1 MGDDVRKAYTRS
13 EYQQIRSIIS
23 SGQARLPICFCIDL
37 SESMGFVINRWNE
50 LIENGDAKDTDG
62 YTGLKGVDI
71 KPELKDKC
79 KLRKRDGE
87 LRDVLGNMIEGLKN
101 EPSLKDSAII
111 DIVSFSEF
119 ADLRI
124 GPDNSEAIQRWDIDQ
139 LKAQEGNETNA
150 GTGIRLALEKL
161 DFITKTIKDA
171 GVTCYTPF
179 FIFMSD
185 GKPTDAREAERQR
198 RILRQRFQE
207 KELNVIPIAIGE
219 GCEDDW
225 MRSFTEEDKVYH
237 MDYPEDYE
245 AVFDQLTKAVKV
257 AVAAL
262 PNDAHLSAQNA
273 EDQTNMDEEDDEVES
288 TEYGAAR
295 NDADIA
301 AEFKQAFGNYL

>member
-50 LIENGDAKDTDG
+50 LIETGNAKDTDG
-62 YTGLKGVDI
+62 YTGVKGVDI
-71 KPELKDKC
+71 KPELKDTC
-79 KLRKRDGE
+79 ELRYRDGE
-87 LRDVLGNMIEGLKN
+87 LRDVLWDMIKGLKS

-124 GPDNSEAIQRWDIDQ
+124 GPDNSAAIQRGDIDK
-139 LKAQEGNETNA
+139 LKAQVGNETNA

-185 GKPTDAREAERQR
+185 GKPTDAYEAEKQR

-237 MDYPEDYE
+237 MDYPEDYK

-262 PNDAHLSAQNA
+262 PNDAHLSARNA
-273 EDQTNMDEEDDEVES
+273 EDQTDMDEEDDEVES

>member
-50 LIENGDAKDTDG
+50 LIETGNAKDTDG
-62 YTGLKGVDI
+62 YTNVKRVDP
-71 KPELKDKC
+71 KPGYTIC
-79 KLRKRDGE
+79 KRDGE
-87 LRDVLGNMIEGLKN
+87 LRKVLWNMIKGLKS

-124 GPDNSEAIQRWDIDQ
+124 GPDNSAKIQRWDIDQ
-139 LKAQEGNETNA
+139 LEAQEGNETNA

-161 DFITKTIKDA
+161 DFITKTIKEA

-185 GKPTDAREAERQR
+185 GKPTDAYEAEKQR

-225 MRSFTEEDKVYH
+225 MRSFTENEKVYH

-262 PNDAHLSAQNA
+262 PNDAHLSARNA
-273 EDQTNMDEEDDEVES
+273 EDQTDMDEEDDEVES

>member
-37 SESMGFVINRWNE
+37 SESMGFVINRWDE
-50 LIENGDAKDTDG
+50 LIETGNAKDTDG

-71 KPELKDKC
+71 KPELKDTC
-79 KLRKRDGE
+79 ELRYRDGE
-87 LRDVLGNMIEGLKN
+87 LRDVLWKMIKGLKN

-124 GPDNSEAIQRWDIDQ
+124 GPDNSAAIQRGDIDQ
-139 LKAQEGNETNA
+139 LKAQKGNETNA

-185 GKPTDAREAERQR
+185 GKPTDADEAEKQR

-262 PNDAHLSAQNA
+262 PNDAHLSARNA
-273 EDQTNMDEEDDEVES
+273 EDQTDMDEEDDEVES

>member
-50 LIENGDAKDTDG
+50 LIETGDAKDTDG

-71 KPELKDKC
+71 KPELKKTC
-79 KLRKRDGE
+79 KLRHRDGE
-87 LRDVLGNMIEGLKN
+87 LRDVLWNMIEGLKN

-124 GPDNSEAIQRWDIDQ
+124 GPDNSAAIQRWDIDQ

-185 GKPTDAREAERQR
+185 GKPTDANEAERQR

-262 PNDAHLSAQNA
+262 PNDAHLSARNA
-273 EDQTNMDEEDDEVES
+273 EDQTDMDEEDDEVES

>member
-37 SESMGFVINRWNE
+37 SESMGFVINRWDE
-50 LIENGDAKDTDG
+50 LIETGDAKDTDG
-62 YTGLKGVDI
+62 YTGLKRVDP
-71 KPELKDKC
+71 KPGYTI
-79 KLRKRDGE
+79 RYRDRE
-87 LRDVLGNMIEGLKN
+87 LRNVLWNMIEGLKS

-124 GPDNSEAIQRWDIDQ
+124 GPDNSAAIQRGDIDQ

-185 GKPTDAREAERQR
+185 GKPTDADEAEKQR

-262 PNDAHLSAQNA
+262 PNDAHLSARNA
-273 EDQTNMDEEDDEVES
+273 EDQTDMDEEDDEVES

-301 AEFKQAFGNYL
+301 AEFEQAFGNYL

>member
-37 SESMGFVINRWNE
+37 SKSMGFVINRWNE
-50 LIENGDAKDTDG
+50 LIVKGNAEDTDG
-62 YTGLKGVDI
+62 YTCVKRVDP
-71 KPELKDKC
+71 KPGYTI
-79 KLRKRDGE
+79 RYRVGE
-87 LRDVLGNMIEGLKN
+87 LRKVLWNMIKGLKS

-124 GPDNSEAIQRWDIDQ
+124 GPDNSEAIQLWDIDQ
-139 LKAQEGNETNA
+139 LEAQEGNETNA

-171 GVTCYTPF
+171 GVTYAVFHFHERWKTDRRTR
-179 FIFMSD
+179 S
-185 GKPTDAREAERQR
+185 GKTETNFKSA
-198 RILRQRFQE
+198 FSK

-262 PNDAHLSAQNA
+262 PNDAHLSARNA
-273 EDQTNMDEEDDEVES
+273 EDQTDMDEEDDEVES

>member
-37 SESMGFVINRWNE
+37 SKSMGFVINRWNE
-50 LIENGDAKDTDG
+50 LIVKGNAEDTDG
-62 YTGLKGVDI
+62 YTCVKRVDP
-71 KPELKDKC
+71 KPGYTI
-79 KLRKRDGE
+79 RYRVGE
-87 LRDVLGNMIEGLKN
+87 LRKVLWNMIKGLKS

-124 GPDNSEAIQRWDIDQ
+124 GPDNSEAIQLWDIDQ
-139 LKAQEGNETNA
+139 LEAQEGNETNA

-198 RILRQRFQE
+198 QILNQRFQK

-245 AVFDQLTKAVKV
+245 AVFDQLTKAVSV

-262 PNDAHLSAQNA
+262 PNDAHLSARNA
-273 EDQTNMDEEDDEVES
+273 EDQTDMDEEDDEVES

>member
-37 SESMGFVINRWNE
+37 SKSMGFVINRWNE
-50 LIENGDAKDTDG
+50 LIVKGNAEDADG
-62 YTGLKGVDI
+62 YTDMKRVDP
-71 KPELKDKC
+71 KPGYTI
-79 KLRKRDGE
+79 RYRDGE
-87 LRDVLGNMIEGLKN
+87 LRNVLWKMIKGLKS

-119 ADLRI
+119 ADLQI

-185 GKPTDAREAERQR
+185 GKPTDANEAERQR

-262 PNDAHLSAQNA
+262 PNDAHLSARNA
-273 EDQTNMDEEDDEVES
+273 EDQTDMDEEDDEVES

-301 AEFKQAFGNYL
+301 AEFEQAFGNYL